1 MFDRRSYLKQPCDQV
16 ISSLYERV
24 NSNTTHIMQL
34 SRCVEKSILLLIVLV
49 PFTPSFTVTGKQVT
63 VRVSW
68 YVVII
73 GWNLQTR
80 IRKKVLFV
88 SS

>member
-49 PFTPSFTVTGKQVT
+49 PFTPSFTVIRKQIR
-63 VRVSW
+63 VRVRS
-68 YVVII
+68 YVIVV